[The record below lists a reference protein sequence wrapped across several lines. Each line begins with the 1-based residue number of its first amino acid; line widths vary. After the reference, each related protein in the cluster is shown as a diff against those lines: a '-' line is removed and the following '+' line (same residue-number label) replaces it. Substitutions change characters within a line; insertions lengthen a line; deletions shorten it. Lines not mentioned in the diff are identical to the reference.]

1 MKKFKSVLAMSL
13 ASTLL
18 LSGINP
24 IPVSADDTQP
34 VELTGIEDGAYTNSS
49 AVTISGRNGDGVQK
63 IVAGK
68 NGALNTYEKS
78 SYTIED
84 EFDEND
90 GSLVES
96 SDGYWV
102 VKVYGND
109 GSCDSANFTID
120 KHAPEVNYL
129 SKGEK
134 EVRGT
139 NTKQKDYTVVQKN
152 EKTYL
157 VTFKDDNLDCVQVV
171 NDANWNAK
179 YGASGKIDVNSSSF
193 SWSIKGAINKTVT
206 CKAWD
211 MAGNVTTVKVQF
223 STKTGPTFKSPV
235 KNGLVTNKGFKIHT
249 DTEAKIRVDGAKW
262 SGDGIFN
269 KEGKHTITAVG
280 KWGSTTAKVILDYT
294 KPSTFIRSNARLKAG
309 KVTLTKRSYTDK
321 LSGIDVKNT
330 VLKKGNTTINS
341 IKESKVIEHKD
352 GSRETIWYFK
362 KYKLTDTGS
371 YTLTLKDKAG
381 NKRTVKFKVVK

>member
-18 LSGINP
+18 LSSINP
-24 IPVSADDTQP
+24 IPVSADNQSPP

-49 AVTISGRNGDGVQK
+49 AVTISGKNGDGVQK

-68 NGALNTYEKS
+68 NGALNTYNKTS
-78 SYTIED
+78 HTIQD
-84 EFDEND
+84 KFGDD

-109 GSCDSANFTID
+109 GTCDSASFTID

-129 SKGEK
+129 TGG
-134 EVRGT
+134 GT

-152 EKTYL
+152 KKAYL
-157 VTFKDDNLDCVQVV
+157 VTFKDDNLDCVQVI
-171 NDANWNAK
+171 NDANWNTQH
-179 YGASGKIDVNSSSF
+179 GASGKIDVDSSSF
-193 SWSIKGAINKTVT
+193 SWTIKGAMNKTVT

-223 STKTGPTFKSPV
+223 ATKTGPNFNSPV
-235 KNGLVTNKGFKIHT
+235 KDGLITNKGFKIST
-249 DTEAKIRVDGAKW
+249 NTESKIRVDGRKW
-262 SGDGIFN
+262 SGDDIYN

-280 KWGSTTAKVILDYT
+280 LWGSTTAKVILDYT
-294 KPSTFIRSNARLKAG
+294 KPNTFIKNNARLKAG
-309 KVTLTKRSYTDK
+309 KVTLSKSSYTDK
-321 LSGIDVKNT
+321 LSGIDVRNT
-330 VLKKGNTTINS
+330 VLKKGDTIISS
-341 IKESKVIEHKD
+341 IKESKVVNRKD
-352 GSRETIWYFK
+352 GSRETVWQFK
-362 KYKLTDTGS
+362 KYKLTEKGS